1 MQMRGKRYFLR
12 YNSDMNISPT
22 RCAGALSWASTCALL
37 LAISGTNVSVKAA
50 RADVAWHHSISV
62 RVGQN
67 LKPWTKPQAKFTLL
81 NQWSEG
87 RQRTVV
93 RIKSSD
99 LAGMQMPPL
108 QLPDGKSDIN
118 MTWAPIAR
126 PMLKAPSAQTEAPG
140 AVIEVG
146 AITNFAD
153 DSFTLYTSPNRSYV
167 KEPLTST
174 YKRVRFDPWKK
185 LAPRLSEEPIE
196 PLTTHQR
203 ARLGA
208 EVRAAYTPFIKDNFK
223 AYFHALGE
231 RRTFNGMDAR
241 GYRMAWL
248 INTGDKQNPAWA
260 RVKTEWWIGDS
271 AEGDEL
277 IRDLMKRSQEFMR
290 EMGGPTQSMWL
301 NEFYPVWYQML
312 PQQIHQSVETLMPR
326 MGQPNAG
333 FAGTPL
339 RMYLTVVPPP
349 VLRSQGELRAD
360 MELISRST
368 SPLPE
373 SAFGVPRNYKR
384 VPLGPELDK
393 YDKLMQ
399 QVATRYQKTPLMG
412 WMP

>member
-1 MQMRGKRYFLR
+1 
-12 YNSDMNISPT
+12 MNISPT
-22 RCAGALSWASTCALL
+22 RCAGALLSASTCTLL
-37 LAISGTNVSVKAA
+37 LALSGTTLLVNSA

-62 RVGQN
+62 RTGQN

-99 LAGMQMPPL
+99 LQGMQMPPL
-108 QLPDGKSDIN
+108 ELPDDKNNDIN
-118 MTWAPIAR
+118 MTWAPIPR
-126 PMLKAPSAQTEAPG
+126 PVLQASVGQTEELVAPG
-140 AVIEVG
+140 AVVEV
-146 AITNFAD
+146 ASITNFAN
-153 DSFTLYTSPNRSYV
+153 DSFTLYTSPNRSYIQ
-167 KEPLTST
+167 EPLTAT

-196 PLTTHQR
+196 PLTTRQR

-208 EVRAAYTPFIKDNFK
+208 EVRSAYRPFIKDNFK
-223 AYFHALGE
+223 AYFHALSA
-231 RRTFNGMDAR
+231 RRTFNDMEAR

-248 INTGDKQNPAWA
+248 INTGNKQNPAWA
-260 RVKTEWWIGDS
+260 RVKTEWWVADS

-277 IRDLMKRSQEFMR
+277 IRNFQNRARDFVRDL
-290 EMGGPTQSMWL
+290 GGPTQSMWL

-312 PQQIHQSVETLMPR
+312 PQEIHQSVETFMPR

-349 VLRSQGELRAD
+349 LFRSEGELRAD
-360 MELISRST
+360 VELISRST
-368 SPLPE
+368 APLPE
-373 SAFGVPRNYKR
+373 RAFEAPQNYKR
-384 VPLGPELDK
+384 IPLGPQLDK

-399 QVATRYQKTPLMG
+399 KVATRYQKTPLLG